1 MKLRS
6 TNKTRKVRLFWEKRA
21 RKMKKVKLM
30 KQTRSTT
37 VIPNTNN
44 GFMKMWVLPTIR
56 NVFSC
61 VIVPVI
67 TDMIFKYLG
76 VIVNI

>member
-6 TNKTRKVRLFWEKRA
+6 TNKARKVKLFWEKHA
-21 RKMKKVKLM
+21 RVRKLKLR
-30 KQTRSTT
+30 KQKRSTV

-44 GFMKMWVLPTIR
+44 GFMKMWGLPTIR

>member
-1 MKLRS
+1 M
-6 TNKTRKVRLFWEKRA
+6 FWEKRA

-30 KQTRSTT
+30 KQKRSTT

-44 GFMKMWVLPTIR
+44 GFMKMWVLPTIT
-56 NVFSC
+56 NMFSY

-67 TDMIFKYLG
+67 TDIIYKTL
-76 VIVNI
+76 VTCI

>member
-6 TNKTRKVRLFWEKRA
+6 TNKARKVKLFWEKRA
-21 RKMKKVKLM
+21 RVKKLKLR
-30 KQTRSTT
+30 KQKRSTA

-44 GFMKMWVLPTIR
+44 GFMKMWVLPTNI
-56 NVFSC
+56 FSC

-76 VIVNI
+76 IIVNI